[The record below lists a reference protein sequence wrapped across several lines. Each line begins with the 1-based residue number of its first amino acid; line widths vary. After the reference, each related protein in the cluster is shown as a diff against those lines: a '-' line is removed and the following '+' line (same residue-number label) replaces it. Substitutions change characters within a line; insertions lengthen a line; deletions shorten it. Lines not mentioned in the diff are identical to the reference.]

1 MALGTFNTIGSG
13 SDQFGGST
21 HVWARVDRVIHGGR
35 KINVTGMAP
44 GTVIPAGTLVQ
55 YTYNSEYAT
64 ILTSSSS
71 LSAGNH
77 YGLIFNDVC
86 VPDNCIFASCAIVTH
101 GVVWADAIDVAE
113 AQQQYMPGI
122 EFIRNH
128 MGNIIYSVSATVN
141 TGATLKGSADNVLAG
156 SAYHAT
162 VEYADGYEKNSLT
175 VTMGGTAIS
184 TTAVNAAKTEITVPS
199 VTGNLVITVTPKT
212 TT

>member
-1 MALGTFNTIGSG
+1 MALGTFNTIGSS

-35 KINVTGMAP
+35 KINTTGMTP

-55 YTYNSEYAT
+55 YTYNSEYVT

-86 VPDNCIFASCAIVTH
+86 IPDNCIFASCAIVTH

-128 MGNIIYSVSATVN
+128 MGNIIYNVTTTSGAHITVVN
-141 TGATLKGSADNVLAG
+141 RVGDILAG
-156 SAYHAT
+156 SAYYT
-162 VEYADGYEKNSLT
+162 PIVYADGYEGNTCT
-175 VTMGGTAIS
+175 VTMGGTSITS
-184 TTAVNAAKTEITVPS
+184 TAVNASKTAISIPS
-199 VTGNLVITVTPKT
+199 VTGNLVINITAKET
-212 TT
+212 T

>member
-21 HVWARVDRVIHGGR
+21 HVWARVDRVIHAGR
-35 KINVTGMAP
+35 KINTTGMAP

-55 YTYNSEYAT
+55 YTYNSEYVT

-86 VPDNCIFASCAIVTH
+86 IPDNCIFASCAIVTH

-113 AQQQYMPGI
+113 TQQQYMPGI

-128 MGNIIYSVSATVN
+128 MGNIIFSVTTTASHAN
-141 TGATLKGSADNVLAG
+141 LDNRVGNILSG
-156 SAYHAT
+156 SAYYTNISYH
-162 VEYADGYEKNSLT
+162 DGYEANTVT
-175 VTMGGTAIS
+175 VTMGGTSITS
-184 TTAVNAAKTEITVPS
+184 TAVNTAKTAISIPN
-199 VTGNLVITVTPKT
+199 VTGDIVITVTPKT
-212 TT
+212 AS